1 VLPADQPPYPGLR
14 PFERDESHLFFGR
27 DHCVDDMVQRLA
39 KHRFLAVLG
48 SSGSG
53 KSSLVKTG
61 LFSALEMGLLA
72 GAGSRWLIVD
82 FRPGDNPLGN
92 LARALLEAE
101 HAAKK
106 KPRPADAE
114 VASLQRRFEQD
125 GPRALIKW
133 CRSGEG
139 EGHLAEVTNL
149 LVLVDQF
156 EELFRNQNADERN
169 AAQMLVSLLLESRWP
184 RGLESPQRAA
194 VPIYVTIT
202 MRSEYLG
209 ACALIQGLAEAI
221 NEGTYLTPRMKRREC
236 EEAILGPARVC
247 GLDVEPALVTR
258 LLNDLA
264 DFAPWDA
271 DWGKDQWLRLARS
284 ADQLPLMQHAL
295 NKMWQR
301 ASWQKDAQAKGN
313 EDEIVLRLADYRGLE
328 EELDHHAEEVFASL
342 DASEQATAEHIFRA
356 VTQGTTVANAVRRPT
371 RYGPGMAASGPQ
383 QPHDGTQG
391 GQPQDG
397 QSQLVEAQF
406 QTAQPRDRQDNLID
420 ICGGEPK
427 RNAVERVL
435 ATFGPHG
442 CQFLTANPKPADRQS
457 PTDNALIDIAHES
470 LIRQWKRLSGGK
482 ERRKQLRGWLV
493 EEGEAAGLWQRLKD
507 QAENNEWLKSP
518 IRQWNRL
525 SGGKELCGSD
535 SRGWL
540 VEEGED
546 AGLWQ
551 RLKDRAEKNEWLT
564 GRILQ
569 EAIRFRNKSQ
579 PTPAWAQRY
588 GGEFDRVD
596 RFIKKSRRRENGL
609 FGFSC
614 IIGFVLVGL
623 VAYGLLQRLNAAQE
637 HSKAIGLSEQAV
649 SSAQALVNKI
659 GEEGGHGDVTTK
671 GAVELLN
678 VAAAIVAKA
687 ATPENPAP
695 LITLEQ
701 TRSDV
706 YGDIGQYKEAFDE
719 AQKARDTA
727 KPLSAA
733 KPDDKEALQLLY
745 DSIWRMADGIYF
757 RDGKTDPA
765 ALEQSLALYR
775 EAQKLALR
783 LKELSPDGAHD
794 RALMFIHTK
803 IGRVLHENLQKFDD
817 ANREF
822 QTALDYIQGA
832 LKEQPNNRGWKRD
845 LGVTQRWLAK
855 ALAARKDSGGAIR
868 QFDIAVNTLAELAAG
883 DSNDTVTWSN
893 LAAADREIGDFYQSQ
908 NEFDKAVGQ
917 YSLAIKIQSGINA
930 KDQANTSWI
939 APLAISHAAAGSAL
953 KQLGKLTDALGH
965 FENAKEFR
973 TQLYNK
979 DPASHDRQSDLITA
993 YIQFAKV
1000 ATELAQALD
1009 AEARKVRLNDAVAVY
1024 EQAIQVLDQL
1034 MPRDDTGVFT
1044 SYTRI
1049 GDIRMLQNDP
1059 SSALSAYR
1067 GAFEIARAIAG
1078 KGESADWQGRLG
1090 DSYTNI
1096 GDVLAKQAN
1105 TGHVLA
1111 AQDLAREASE
1121 QYRKALDIVTMLSAK
1136 SPQSTAW
1143 TAKAEQLSRKI
1154 QDLVAKPAQDAPAP
1168 QTEPAQTEPAQDSR
1182 ASQTGGS
1189 VTGAPPLRAQSAA
1202 PKASPVPRSPSTRR
1216 RP

>member
-1 VLPADQPPYPGLR
+1 VRPADQPPYPGLR

-27 DHCVDDMVQRLA
+27 DHCVDDMVKRLA

-61 LFSALEMGLLA
+61 LFSGLEMGLLS
-72 GAGSRWLIVD
+72 GAGSRWLIVE

-114 VASLQRRFEQD
+114 VANLQRRFEQD

-133 CRSGEG
+133 CRSGEE

-156 EELFRNQNADERN
+156 EELFRDQNADGRN

-247 GLDVEPALVTR
+247 GLDIEPALVTR

-271 DWGKDQWLRLARS
+271 DWGKDQWLLLARS

-295 NKMWQR
+295 NQMWQR
-301 ASWQKDAQAKGN
+301 ASRRRDAQAKGN
-313 EDEIVLRLADYRGLE
+313 EDEIVLKLADYRGLE
-328 EELDHHAEEVFASL
+328 EELDHHAEEVLTSL
-342 DASEQATAEHIFRA
+342 DASGQATAEHVFRA

-371 RYGPGMAASGPQ
+371 RYGPGVAASGPQ
-383 QPHDGTQG
+383 QPRDSTQG
-391 GQPQDG
+391 GRPQDG

-406 QTAQPRDRQDNLID
+406 QAAQPPDRQDNLID
-420 ICGGEPK
+420 ICGGESK

-435 ATFGPHG
+435 AAFGPHG

-482 ERRKQLRGWLV
+482 ERGKHLGGRLV
-493 EEGEAAGLWQRLKD
+493 EEGKAAGLWQRVKD
-507 QAENNEWLKSP
+507 RAEKNEWLKSL

-525 SGGKELCGSD
+525 SGGKELRGSD

-540 VEEGED
+540 VKEGED
-546 AGLWQ
+546 ASLWQ
-551 RLKDRAEKNEWLT
+551 RLKDRAEKSEWLT

-569 EAIRFRNKSQ
+569 QAIQFRNNSQ

-596 RFIKKSRRRENGL
+596 RFIKKSRWRENGL
-609 FGFSC
+609 FVFSC
-614 IIGFVLVGL
+614 IIGFFIIGL
-623 VAYGLLQRLNAAQE
+623 MAYWNFERNRATA
-637 HSKAIGLSEQAV
+637 LSEQAV
-649 SSAQALVNKI
+649 NSAQELVNKI
-659 GEEGGHGDVTTK
+659 GEQGVHGDVTTK
-671 GAVELLN
+671 GAEELLE
-678 VAAAIVAKA
+678 VAAAIAAKSN
-687 ATPENPAP
+687 TPQNPAP
-695 LITLEQ
+695 LITLWQ

-719 AQKARDTA
+719 AKRARNLA
-727 KPLSAA
+727 EPLSAA
-733 KPDDKEALQLLY
+733 KPDDKKALQLLY
-745 DSIWRMADGIYF
+745 DSIWRMADGTYF
-757 RDGKTDPA
+757 REGTADRA
-765 ALEQSLALYR
+765 ALEQSLALYK

-783 LKELSPDGAHD
+783 LMELSPDGAHG

-803 IGRVLHENLQKFDD
+803 IGRVYYDLEKFDD
-817 ANREF
+817 ANWNF
-822 QTALDYIQGA
+822 KAAFDYIQGA
-832 LKEQPNNRGWKRD
+832 LKTEPNNRGWKRD

-855 ALAARKDSGGAIR
+855 ALAAKKDPGGAIH
-868 QFDIAVNTLAELAAG
+868 QFEIAVKTLAELVDG
-883 DSNDTVTWSN
+883 DSNLNDIITWSN
-893 LAAADREIGDFYQSQ
+893 LAAAYREIGDFYQSQ
-908 NEFDKAVGQ
+908 DDFDKAMDQ
-917 YSLAIKIQSGINA
+917 YSQAIKIQGDIHVRGQTNA
-930 KDQANTSWI
+930 SWI
-939 APLAISHAAAGSAL
+939 IPLAISHAAAGSAL
-953 KQLGKLTDALGH
+953 KQSGKLTAALGR
-965 FENAKEFR
+965 FDNAKELR
-973 TQLYNK
+973 TTLYNK
-979 DPASHDRQSDLITA
+979 DRASHSRQSDLIKA
-993 YIQFAKV
+993 YIQFADVAIEVANRTDEAERDKRLEAAVEAYSSAIDILDV
-1000 ATELAQALD
+1000 AT
-1009 AEARKVRLNDAVAVY
+1009 
-1024 EQAIQVLDQL
+1024 
-1034 MPRDDTGVFT
+1034 PRDNDGVFN
-1044 SYTRI
+1044 SYT
-1049 GDIRMLQNDP
+1049 
-1059 SSALSAYR
+1059 
-1067 GAFEIARAIAG
+1067 
-1078 KGESADWQGRLG
+1078 K
-1090 DSYTNI
+1090 I
-1096 GDVLAKQAN
+1096 GDVR
-1105 TGHVLA
+1105 
-1111 AQDLAREASE
+1111 AQQGDLD
-1121 QYRKALDIVTMLSAK
+1121 KALKAHSRALEIAQAMAAKEAVK
-1136 SPQSTAW
+1136 SPVSTEWAS
-1143 TAKAEQLSRKI
+1143 KAEQLNRKI
-1154 QDLVAKPAQDAPAP
+1154 QDLRAKPAP
-1168 QTEPAQTEPAQDSR
+1168 E
-1182 ASQTGGS
+1182 
-1189 VTGAPPLRAQSAA
+1189 LSA
-1202 PKASPVPRSPSTRR
+1202 TQRR
-1216 RP
+1216 DP